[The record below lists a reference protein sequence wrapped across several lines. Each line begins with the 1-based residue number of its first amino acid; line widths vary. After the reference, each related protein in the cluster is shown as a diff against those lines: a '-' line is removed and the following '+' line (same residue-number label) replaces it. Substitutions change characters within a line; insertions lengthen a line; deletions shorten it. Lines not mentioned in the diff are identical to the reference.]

1 MVTGGTV
8 GWTAEVVLGL
18 VLVVILVVVLAVVV
32 VAAGAMVSVAALMV
46 VVVLTGLGVVE
57 TVVVVLVVIAVVGGL
72 VGVASGAPL
81 VIGLVDVASAVG
93 DATGGLSPIV
103 PPAVEAADGTGVN
116 VEADEAV
123 LVVINGSI
131 ANMAVDVW
139 RSVGGM

>member
-1 MVTGGTV
+1 M

-18 VLVVILVVVLAVVV
+18 VLVVVVL
-32 VAAGAMVSVAALMV
+32 AAGAMVLVPALMV

-57 TVVVVLVVIAVVGGL
+57 TVVVVSVAKAVAVVGGL
-72 VGVASGAPL
+72 VGVTSGAPL

-103 PPAVEAADGTGVN
+103 PPGGEAADRTGVN

-123 LVVINGSI
+123 LVLINGSI